1 MAFCDY
7 CNLFNGQPFLLINFH
22 LQICGVIPYAVT
34 ITTSKITN
42 LEWQFCCNNRLGF
55 VSYHILTKNMLSENL
70 SPSEYSK
77 FSQKVSTSPSS
88 LVLKSLCLQKGNSF
102 SKLTFQ
108 VDYGLLWSIYYEC
121 MGKVVQGR
129 VARRIMGD
137 FHKLFIWA
145 VMNNLPDMMHLLWS
159 HGEDF
164 LLKSLT
170 GQCALKLMIEIG
182 EKHGMSATVISQYK
196 TQKMYDFRLLFNVC
210 FLVL

>member
-1 MAFCDY
+1 
-7 CNLFNGQPFLLINFH
+7 
-22 LQICGVIPYAVT
+22 
-34 ITTSKITN
+34 
-42 LEWQFCCNNRLGF
+42 
-55 VSYHILTKNMLSENL
+55 
-70 SPSEYSK
+70 
-77 FSQKVSTSPSS
+77 
-88 LVLKSLCLQKGNSF
+88 
-102 SKLTFQ
+102 
-108 VDYGLLWSIYYEC
+108 